1 MPHQSEQH
9 AQPPTQRDLA
19 EKALALRKSRDQDE
33 CLTITI
39 PEAARRLGIGRNQG
53 YECAR
58 RGEIPT
64 IRLGKRMVVPLAAFE
79 AMLAVQSKQ
88 QIVAAELVRR
98 LQDGAAP

>member
-1 MPHQSEQH
+1 MTHSE
-9 AQPPTQRDLA
+9 TTEER
-19 EKALALRKSRDQDE
+19 
-33 CLTITI
+33 LTLTI

-64 IRLGKRMVVPLAAFE
+64 IRLGKRRVVPVAALE

-98 LQDGAAP
+98 FQREEGSQS